1 MKVHELIEVLSKF
14 PSDMNVEI
22 DVDNGYDSYS
32 VNHLEVGKSG
42 MTKEDVVII
51 Y

>member
-1 MKVHELIEVLSKF
+1 MTVSELIEALESF
-14 PSDMNVEI
+14 PSDINVEI
-22 DVDNGYDSYS
+22 DIDNGYDSYS

-42 MTKEDVVII
+42 MTKEDVVLI